1 MRTAKLT
8 AVFIEQVRSA
18 PANLFICFIITLS
31 LKTALP
37 HFIIGRDLDK
47 PHVRFGFVEYF
58 PPGTEST

>member
-47 PHVRFGFVEYF
+47 PHVRLVEYF
-58 PPGTEST
+58 PPGTESI